1 MRFSNSSRRRLEAGF
16 VLAAVLFAGAV
27 AAEQRGPLE
36 LATAP
41 VPPGA
46 RRIAYGS
53 GPLQFGELRVPST
66 PGPHPVAIVVH
77 GGCWLAKL
85 GNLDARA
92 VALDNMR
99 PLAAALTEA
108 GVATWNIEYRRL
120 GDEGGG
126 WPGTFLDVGRGAD
139 FLRTLA
145 RDERLDL
152 GRVVSIGHSAGAH
165 LAMWLA
171 ARSKLPA
178 TSDLYAPDPV
188 RLTGVVSLD
197 GPADLKATLP
207 LERPVCGAPVVTNL
221 IGGSPEA
228 LPERYRDASPIERLP
243 LGVPQAF
250 FRPDVRSP
258 LRTVRR
264 GRPPRRRC
272 RSGDGKARSRPL
284 PVHRSAVRDLA
295 GRAQKRAPAPLDAGV
310 SGYRPLVPM
319 PSRIQMSASGLR

>member
-1 MRFSNSSRRRLEAGF
+1 MTLGF
-16 VLAAVLFAGAV
+16 ALAAVLLAGAV
-27 AAEQRGPLE
+27 AAGQRGPLE

-53 GPLQFGELRVPST
+53 DPLQFGELRLPST

-85 GNLDARA
+85 GNLDERA

-197 GPADLKATLP
+197 GPADLRATLP

-250 FRPDVRSP
+250 FTGRMFAAHAAPYDAAARRAGDAVQVTALPEAGHFLFIDPLSEIWPDVLRS
-258 LRTVRR
+258 VRR
-264 GRPPRRRC
+264 LL
-272 RSGDGKARSRPL
+272 S
-284 PVHRSAVRDLA
+284 
-295 GRAQKRAPAPLDAGV
+295 
-310 SGYRPLVPM
+310 M
-319 PSRIQMSASGLR
+319 PD